1 MIPVKRLN
9 HAVLFVSELKRS
21 VAFYTKLF
29 GFHVVAQEGPMAFLR
44 AKDSQNHHDLGLC
57 EVGPEASRPPRP
69 STGLY
74 HLAWELPSIQ
84 DLANAREALLEADA
98 HVGESDHGATKSV
111 YGADPDGNQFE
122 LMVLL
127 PKSDWGKY
135 DSSAPVMPLD
145 WQKEF
150 SRKKKRKE
158 EKDAG

>member
-9 HAVLFVSELKRS
+9 HAVLFVSDLKKS

-44 AKDSQNHHDLGLC
+44 AKGSENHHDLGLA
-57 EVGPEASRPPRP
+57 EVGSDAPHPPRG

-74 HLAWELPSIQ
+74 HLAWELPSIE
-84 DLANAREALLEADA
+84 DLANARETLLKADA
-98 HVGESDHGATKSV
+98 YVGESDHGATKSV
-111 YGADPDGNQFE
+111 YGADPDGNEFE

-135 DSSAPVMPLD
+135 ASSTPIMPLN
-145 WQKEF
+145 WKKELG
-150 SRKKKRKE
+150 RNR
-158 EKDAG
+158 